1 MTMTDVHAPL
11 PAAQAPAPRLLD
23 RLNLPGD
30 VPGLGD
36 AELTQLADELRL
48 EIISVVSRNGGHLAP
63 SLGVVELTLA
73 LLCELAPERDRIIW
87 DVGHQCYA
95 YKLLTGRRERFS
107 TIRCLNGLS
116 GFPRRSESPYDHF
129 GTGHASTSISAAL
142 GMAAARQLNKQD
154 HHVAAIIGDGAMTAG
169 LALEALN
176 QAGHLSYPLIVI
188 LNDND
193 MSISRNVGAL
203 SLFLS
208 SKLSSGW
215 VRRAKRE
222 VEGLLRSIPAIG
234 EDVLNLA
241 KRGEDSL
248 ISLFTPGMLF
258 EAFGFDYIG
267 PVDGHNITE
276 LREMLRL
283 AKNSDKPV
291 LLHTITVKGK
301 GYSPA
306 EENPSRFHGIGCF
319 NRENGQN
326 TTEAGLPDSPSF
338 TEMLSKSLVDLGG
351 QDPRLVAITAAMPE
365 GTGLKAFGLHFPDRL
380 IDVGICEPHSVTF
393 AAGLATQG
401 MRPVVAVYSTFMQ
414 RAYDQVIH
422 DVCLQNLPVLFCLD
436 RAGLV
441 GEDGPTHHGAFDLS
455 YLRHIPNL
463 CVLAPRHE
471 HELPLML
478 AAALAHEGPV
488 AMRYPRGHSGLN
500 LAQQQAAP
508 LSWGQG
514 EILREG
520 EDIAIIGIGTAVN
533 AGLAANDLWVA
544 QGHKPVTVFNARFA
558 KPLPEQQILD
568 LAARHKGLVLVEEN
582 ALAGGFSS
590 AVLELL
596 SAAGLKNNI
605 RRLGLPDVY
614 IEHGPAKLL
623 REQIGLCAKGVLEAL
638 KDLSGKD

>member
-1 MTMTDVHAPL
+1 MSDSQKIPL
-11 PAAQAPAPRLLD
+11 RAADIPVRLLD
-23 RLNLPGD
+23 RINHPADVASLNE
-30 VPGLGD
+30 
-36 AELTQLADELRL
+36 AELAQLAEELCR

-63 SLGVVELTLA
+63 SLGVIELTLA
-73 LLCELAPERDRIIW
+73 LLCELSPERDRIIW

-95 YKLLTGRRERFS
+95 YKLLTGRRESFS
-107 TIRCLNGLS
+107 TIRCLNGIS

-142 GMAAARQLNKQD
+142 GMAAARHLNKQD

-176 QAGHLSYPLIVI
+176 QAGHLGYPLIVI

-222 VEGLLRSIPAIG
+222 VEGWLRSIPGIG

-241 KRGEDSL
+241 RRGEDSL

-267 PVDGHNITE
+267 PVDGHNIGE

-283 AKNSDKPV
+283 AKSSDKPV
-291 LLHTITVKGK
+291 LLHALTVKGK

-319 NRENGQN
+319 NRENGQSAKDAN
-326 TTEAGLPDSPSF
+326 TPNSPSF
-338 TEMLSKSLVDLGG
+338 TEIFSKSLVELGG
-351 QDPRLVAITAAMPE
+351 KDPRIVAITAAMPE

-380 IDVGICEPHSVTF
+380 VDVGICEPHSVTF

-401 MRPVVAVYSTFMQ
+401 MRPVVAVYSSFLQ
-414 RAYDQVIH
+414 RSYDQLIH
-422 DVCLQNLPVLFCLD
+422 DVCLQNLPVVFCLD

-441 GEDGPTHHGAFDLS
+441 GEDGPTHHGVFDLS
-455 YLRHIPNL
+455 YLRHIPNM

-471 HELPLML
+471 CELPLML
-478 AAALAHEGPV
+478 EAALAHNGPAAV
-488 AMRYPRGHSGLN
+488 RYPRGHSGLD
-500 LAQQQAAP
+500 LAEQSAAA
-508 LSWGQG
+508 LAWGEG
-514 EILREG
+514 EILQRG
-520 EDIAIIGIGTAVN
+520 KNIAVIGIGTAVN
-533 AGLAANDLWVA
+533 AGLAAGLLWEEE
-544 QGHKPVTVFNARFA
+544 GNGPITVFNARFA
-558 KPLPEQQILD
+558 KPLPEKQILAI
-568 LAARHKGLVLVEEN
+568 AAEHECILLLEEN
-582 ALAGGFSS
+582 VLAGGFSS

-596 SAAGLKNNI
+596 NANGLKNNVLC
-605 RRLGLPDVY
+605 LGLPDAY
-614 IEHGPAKLL
+614 IQQGPAKIL
-623 REQIGLCAKGVLEAL
+623 RERIGLCAEGALAAL
-638 KDLSGKD
+638 KKLAEKS